1 MSYMPTELCAMHNAF
16 ALGNRNKNWE
26 KYRLNF
32 IWGEKKEKKE
42 RKKEREQGFE
52 KLLNRSFKGY
62 ESKQVYV
69 LMYYASAIF
78 QDFNFFRTRHS
89 FYLFAIEWSAKSIT
103 SRNATIQEE
112 RRRPESLN
120 PPFISF
126 SSFISSELTTSRE
139 RSLIF
144 PELRRRLARRVVQNK
159 LLPHCPN

>member
-1 MSYMPTELCAMHNAF
+1 M
-16 ALGNRNKNWE
+16 
-26 KYRLNF
+26 
-32 IWGEKKEKKE
+32 GEKRKRKKE
-42 RKKEREQGFE
+42 RKKEN
-52 KLLNRSFKGY
+52 KDLKSYLIALFKGY

-78 QDFNFFRTRHS
+78 QDFNFFRTRNR
-89 FYLFAIEWSAKSIT
+89 FYLFAIEWSAKSIA
-103 SRNATIQEE
+103 SRNATIQEK
-112 RRRPESLN
+112 RRRPESLS